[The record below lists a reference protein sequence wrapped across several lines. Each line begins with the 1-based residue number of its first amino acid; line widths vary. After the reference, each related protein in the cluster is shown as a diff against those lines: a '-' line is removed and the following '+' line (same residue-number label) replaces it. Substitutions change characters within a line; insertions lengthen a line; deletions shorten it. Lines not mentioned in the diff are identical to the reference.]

1 MVEAIQIIVMMPLF
15 ETRMPANVGIF
26 MGELMTIAAFD
37 IIETG
42 EYVEHALDLE
52 PHDPPSDKNF
62 AQLGYESVY
71 FFSNIGTAIFFITF
85 IVL

>member
-15 ETRMPANVGIF
+15 ETKMPANVGLF

-42 EYVEHALDLE
+42 EYVE
-52 PHDPPSDKNF
+52 
-62 AQLGYESVY
+62 
-71 FFSNIGTAIFFITF
+71 
-85 IVL
+85 